1 MILSIPAPG
10 VCVWLTGLSGSG
22 KTTTARKV
30 IEILPAPA
38 GLLLDGDEIRATLSP
53 GLGFTRADREI
64 NIARVAAL
72 ARDAVDRR
80 QIVLCA
86 LVSPYG
92 SMRARARALIGP
104 DRFIEV
110 YVATPVDVCRQ
121 RDPKGLYRR
130 STDGDL
136 TGLTGVDDPYE
147 PPADPE
153 LTLDTVGCS
162 VEENARRVVALI
174 EAVTRRLAPA
184 LAHPP

>member
-30 IEILPAPA
+30 IEILPTPA

-80 QIVLCA
+80 QIATL
-86 LVSPYG
+86 
-92 SMRARARALIGP
+92 RAGTAGRRPRPDGAAIWRAAPGGLRTAGAV
-104 DRFIEV
+104 DQ
-110 YVATPVDVCRQ
+110 VAQGAHDDE
-121 RDPKGLYRR
+121 RDQDHGGYCKRYH
-130 STDGDL
+130 S
-136 TGLTGVDDPYE
+136 
-147 PPADPE
+147 
-153 LTLDTVGCS
+153 
-162 VEENARRVVALI
+162 
-174 EAVTRRLAPA
+174 RRLRRPSPGTAAFDPRRAPRA
-184 LAHPP
+184 TT